1 MTQLPGTRAHTP
13 MEVSVVI
20 PVFNEERNIETLHQ
34 RITPVLQ
41 GLGKAY
47 EVILV
52 DDGSRDRSVEMLREI
67 AARDPAMVIVELARN
82 YGQHAA
88 VFAGF
93 ERARG
98 QIVVTLDA
106 DLQNPPEEIPKL
118 LAKIEE
124 GYDVVGG
131 WRQMRQDSFLRTIPS
146 KLVNKFTSRVTGCNL
161 KDYGCMLRAYRSTI
175 IERMLMHREISS
187 FIPALATV
195 VGGKIVE
202 IPVDHSERFAGVS
215 QYNLW
220 RLLKLNYDLVT
231 GFSILP
237 LQALSFIGFCM
248 SVLGIGFGAFLAV
261 RRLIVGP
268 EVEGVFTL
276 FAILFFFVG
285 SLYMALGLLGEYVGR
300 IYQEVRGR
308 PRYIVSR
315 VTGPAAAGS
324 NVGERPQSG
333 AVRKP
338 GVGA

>member
-1 MTQLPGTRAHTP
+1 MMNKLPSPVKDAPTV
-13 MEVSVVI
+13 ELSIVI
-20 PVFNEERNIETLHQ
+20 PVYNEEKNLGVLHE
-34 RITPVLQ
+34 RLTPVL
-41 GLGKAY
+41 LALKRSY
-47 EVILV
+47 EVVLI
-52 DDGSRDRSVEMLREI
+52 DDGSRDRSVEIMRGM
-67 AARDPAMVIVELARN
+67 AAKDPTLVVVELARN

-93 ERARG
+93 EQARG
-98 QIVVTLDA
+98 EVVVTLDA

-118 LAKIEE
+118 LAQIDQ

-131 WRQMRQDSFLRTIPS
+131 WRAERVDSYLRTIPS
-146 KLVNKFTSRVTGCNL
+146 KLVNAFTSRVTGCNL
-161 KDYGCMLRAYRSTI
+161 KDYGCMLRAYRSSI

-195 VGGKIVE
+195 VGGRVIE
-202 IPVDHSERFAGVS
+202 IPVEHSERHAGVS

-237 LQALSFIGFCM
+237 LQLLSFIGFGM
-248 SVLGIGFGAFLAV
+248 SVLGVGFGIFLFI

-268 EVEGVFTL
+268 EAEGLFTL

-285 SLYMALGLLGEYVGR
+285 TLYMALGLLGEYVGR

-308 PRYIVSR
+308 PRYIVAR
-315 VTGPAAAGS
+315 VVGPNAAVATP
-324 NVGERPQSG
+324 ERA
-333 AVRKP
+333 AVS
-338 GVGA
+338 A